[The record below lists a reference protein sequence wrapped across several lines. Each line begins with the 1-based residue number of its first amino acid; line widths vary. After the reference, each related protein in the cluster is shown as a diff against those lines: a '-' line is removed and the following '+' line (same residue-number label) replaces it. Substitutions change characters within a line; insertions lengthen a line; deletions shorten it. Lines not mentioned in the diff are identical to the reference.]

1 MLATMVAARC
11 LLFFPGTRPE
21 LLSKGV
27 ATGAGVVCADLEDSV
42 APDDKAAARGAVIEL
57 LASPDRPPEMAVRVN
72 HPRTP
77 EGAEDLRA
85 LAGLEGPAE
94 LVVMIPKVAGPRDVE
109 RVGAA
114 LDTDGAAT
122 RLLPVIETARGL
134 HAVESIAEAE
144 GVTGILFG
152 ALDLSTELG
161 CELAWD
167 TLLHARSRC
176 VVAAR
181 LGGVELL
188 DSPFFDVEDAD
199 GLGEEA
205 RQARRLGF
213 TGKAAIHPSQ
223 VGVIHDVFRPT
234 EEELERARRVVAAS
248 DDADAGVFLLDG
260 LMVDRPVVEA
270 ARRLLARSPEENA
283 DPPYEGEPT

>member
-27 ATGAGVVCADLEDSV
+27 ATGARMVCADLEDAV
-42 APDDKAAARGAVIEL
+42 APGDKATARDAVVEL
-57 LASPDRPPEMAVRVN
+57 LASPDRPPEMAVRIN
-72 HPRTP
+72 HPRTS

-85 LAGLEGPAE
+85 LARLEDRAE

-114 LDTDGAAT
+114 LDGDAASIG
-122 RLLPVIETARGL
+122 LLPVIETAGGL
-134 HAVESIAEAE
+134 HAAESIAGAD
-144 GVTGILFG
+144 GVTGLLFG

-181 LGGVELL
+181 LAGIELL
-188 DSPFFDVEDAD
+188 DSPFFDLDDPE
-199 GLGEEA
+199 GLAEEA

-223 VGVIHDVFRPT
+223 VDVIHDVFRPT
-234 EEELERARRVVAAS
+234 DEELEHARRVVAAS
-248 DDADAGVFLLDG
+248 DGADAGVFLVDG
-260 LMVDRPVVEA
+260 VMVDRPVVEA
-270 ARRLLARSPEENA
+270 ARRLLARSSTES
-283 DPPYEGEPT
+283 